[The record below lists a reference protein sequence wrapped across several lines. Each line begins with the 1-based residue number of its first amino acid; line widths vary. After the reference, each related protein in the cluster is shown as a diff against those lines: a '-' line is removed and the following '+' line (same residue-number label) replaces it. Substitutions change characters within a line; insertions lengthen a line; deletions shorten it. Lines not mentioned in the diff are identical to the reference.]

1 MRRCPECGFRAD
13 DTICPLCGVKMRPEP
28 AADAAIQTQ
37 THTHTET
44 GEHCGVEQK
53 KAAPRPEQYRPE
65 HQNGSRQQAGRQKAS
80 ANGQKPILLWVVLV
94 IVFYVLLNACSAY
107 L

>member
-13 DTICPLCGVKMRPEP
+13 DSICPLCGVRMRPEP
-28 AADAAIQTQ
+28 AADASLQ
-37 THTHTET
+37 THTHAES
-44 GEHCGVEQK
+44 GERCGVERK

-65 HQNGSRQQAGRQKAS
+65 RQSGSRQQQGRQKTS

-94 IVFYVLLNACSAY
+94 IVFYVLLNSCSA
-107 L
+107 

>member
-13 DTICPLCGVKMRPEP
+13 DTICPLCGVRMRPEP
-28 AADAAIQTQ
+28 AADAAVQ
-37 THTHTET
+37 THVHTEA

-53 KAAPRPEQYRPE
+53 KAAPRPEEYRPE
-65 HQNGSRQQAGRQKAS
+65 RQSTTRQQPEKEKRAS
-80 ANGQKPILLWVVLV
+80 GGAKPIVLWVVIA
-94 IVFYVLLNACSAY
+94 IVFYVLLNACNAY